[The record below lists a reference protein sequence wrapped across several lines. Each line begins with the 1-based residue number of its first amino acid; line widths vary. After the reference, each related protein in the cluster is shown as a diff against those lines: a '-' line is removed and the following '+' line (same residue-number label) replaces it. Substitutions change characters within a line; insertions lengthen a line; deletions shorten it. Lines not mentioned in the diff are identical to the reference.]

1 MPTKWVRDLKTLRR
15 GFTLIELLIVIAIIL
30 ILIAIALPNFLEA
43 QVRARITHS
52 QGQMRGIGQALE
64 SYQSDWRVYPAVAF
78 YEPTQF
84 NPLVRAPGVN
94 CYSLMQLTTP
104 IPYLERVP
112 LDIFFRKG
120 DTTIRN
126 GSTGGIT
133 PVHPTDQAH
142 GVTYLYWSQESLR
155 NDRQVATADAMKRN
169 GINWALVS
177 LAPDQDLDTINLNPA
192 DMGALRINATKWNY
206 SPTNGTKSTGDLTRA
221 VP

>member
-1 MPTKWVRDLKTLRR
+1 MVATECSVDCRCGRA
-15 GFTLIELLIVIAIIL
+15 FTLIELLIVIAIIL

-43 QVRARITHS
+43 QIRARITSS

-64 SYQSDWRVYPAVAF
+64 AYQSDFKKYPPVSF
-78 YEPTQF
+78 YEQTQF
-84 NPLVRAPGVN
+84 HPGVRSPGIN

-112 LDIFFRKG
+112 LDIFFRQG
-120 DTTIRN
+120 ETFIFNDSNNSR
-126 GSTGGIT
+126 T

-142 GVTYLYWSQESLR
+142 GVTYLYWSQDSLR
-155 NDRQVATADAMKRN
+155 VDGQVATADAMKRN
-169 GINWALVS
+169 GINWSLVS

-192 DMGALRINATKWNY
+192 MMGALRIGATPWNY
-206 SPTNGTKSTGDLTRA
+206 SPTNGTKASGDLTRA